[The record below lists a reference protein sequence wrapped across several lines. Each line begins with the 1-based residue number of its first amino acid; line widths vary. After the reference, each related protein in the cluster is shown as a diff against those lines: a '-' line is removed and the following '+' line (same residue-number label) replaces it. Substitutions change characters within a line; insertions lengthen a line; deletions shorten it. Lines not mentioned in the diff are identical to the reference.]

1 MGNILSEMRFGR
13 IENGLVR
20 LGMNGQM
27 AIRIDGAYKYY
38 NPKTKRLVNCDN
50 FVFDIG
56 SEFFFVVPTNK
67 VKTGDI
73 ILVSGKPAY
82 VLAPETDGEIKI
94 LSYEDSSIKHILP
107 ERHTFLGE
115 TYMYSKIVSF
125 LGNKQ
130 FDKNTIMKFMMMNSL
145 FGGKSGSGMFG
156 GLTGGANGMN
166 PMMLMMMM
174 GNSNPLTNMFDFSD
188 MTDGLFDGVLGDNA
202 TEDEDEDE
210 DDIDEDLTEDEVEEV
225 KPAKKRKATRK

>member
-1 MGNILSEMRFGR
+1 MGNILSKMRFGR
-13 IENGLVR
+13 IEDGLVR
-20 LGMNGQM
+20 LGLNGQI
-27 AIRIDGAYKYY
+27 AVKIGSDYKYY
-38 NPKTKRLVNCDN
+38 NPKTKRLVNCDD

-73 ILVSGKPAY
+73 ILVGNPAKPAY

-125 LGNKQ
+125 LGNKA
-130 FDKNTIMKFMMMNSL
+130 FDKNAIFKFMMMNSM
-145 FGGKSGSGMFG
+145 FGNKSNGGMFG
-156 GLTGGANGMN
+156 GTNNNGMN
-166 PMMLMMMM
+166 PMMLMLMMN
-174 GNSNPLTNMFDFSD
+174 GSNPLTSMFDFTDSA
-188 MTDGLFDGVLGDNA
+188 DGLFDGIFAED
-202 TEDEDEDE
+202 TEN
-210 DDIDEDLTEDEVEEV
+210 DDKPKVIDE
-225 KPAKKRKATRK
+225 KPNEK